1 MQMAKRWRGVRP
13 SGLLSFSLQPHPLS
27 SSGLLLFRIIQNSSE
42 VLVCAALSEPS
53 KCHFLCLEYS
63 IHTLTHVC
71 MCACTCVT
79 NSHSSSG
86 LNENLPTSPWSSS
99 LGLGVCFLPHRPP
112 SPQPPWSSSLL
123 GCVQLQAG
131 RDHVFQFHLQCQAPG
146 KVPGAK

>member
-13 SGLLSFSLQPHPLS
+13 SGRLSFSLQPHPLS

-99 LGLGVCFLPHRPP
+99 L
-112 SPQPPWSSSLL
+112 L